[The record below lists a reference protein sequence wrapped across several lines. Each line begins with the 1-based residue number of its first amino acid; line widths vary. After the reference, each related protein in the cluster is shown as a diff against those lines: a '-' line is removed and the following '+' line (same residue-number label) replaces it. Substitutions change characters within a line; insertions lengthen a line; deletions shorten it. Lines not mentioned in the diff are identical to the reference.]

1 MKPRLASHVEVF
13 HEGLRSNI
21 QTHINGTVLTA
32 VAVKD
37 GKPIYTDAYK
47 SLSIDTV
54 RGLVA
59 ARAQCLQEECQILIR
74 WLELTQSEEHGAT
87 QERDPF
93 DEACNKAAGA
103 TQTIAHPEISDTRRV
118 DFIISTVA
126 AISVR
131 ADREAIKVDLAD
143 GGSKFGADL
152 RDLLNQAIVER
163 A

>member
-1 MKPRLASHVEVF
+1 MKPRLTTHVEVF
-13 HEGLRSNI
+13 EEDLRSNV
-21 QTHINGTVLTA
+21 QTNTNGMVLTA
-32 VAVKD
+32 VAIKGD
-37 GKPIYTDAYK
+37 EAIYTDAYK

-74 WLELTQSEEHGAT
+74 WLELTQSCEHGSL
-87 QERDPF
+87 QYP
-93 DEACNKAAGA
+93 GA
-103 TQTIAHPEISDTRRV
+103 VIDDKRRM
-118 DFIISTVA
+118 DFIVSTVA
-126 AISVR
+126 SITVR

-152 RDLLNQAIVER
+152 RDLLNQAIMER